1 MEDEMPRDL
10 FDQLD
15 VEWRSFARSRGAGVA
30 LRRWQAHD
38 VRFASFR
45 DLADVLDS
53 LRRSDEGERIPLMRA
68 VVRLA
73 RSDSTAQRVA
83 LQAIVPGLARAAR
96 AYRDRWEADECT
108 AMIVHFA
115 IERLARWNDARPACP
130 ASAIVLEARRHLYVT
145 HRREMERPGASGSCL
160 SLDDLEEQ
168 PQPVDPSAGQLLG
181 DLLTSAVQEKR
192 LSSDDARLIYLTRVA
207 GSTAIG
213 IARDRGC
220 APSSI
225 RRRRR
230 RAERVLVNAAQE
242 VA

>member
-1 MEDEMPRDL
+1 
-10 FDQLD
+10 
-15 VEWRSFARSRGAGVA
+15 
-30 LRRWQAHD
+30 
-38 VRFASFR
+38 
-45 DLADVLDS
+45 
-53 LRRSDEGERIPLMRA
+53 
-68 VVRLA
+68 
-73 RSDSTAQRVA
+73 
-83 LQAIVPGLARAAR
+83 
-96 AYRDRWEADECT
+96 
-108 AMIVHFA
+108 
-115 IERLARWNDARPACP
+115 
-130 ASAIVLEARRHLYVT
+130 
-145 HRREMERPGASGSCL
+145 MERPGASGSCL

-207 GSTAIG
+207 GSSAIG